1 MANTSSISFPNMFD
15 VTGNCVSVVEDS
27 QSIVNRTRLLMLT
40 EPTELYMNPDF
51 GVGLKKYLFQYNN
64 KSIPAIIKD
73 RIIEQLKLH
82 EPCVDASETQ
92 IADGLLFTE
101 GHDSNNMNPAEF
113 NKLKLTVSLSTV
125 YGDTPSIDLD
135 RADIYTGGNA

>member
-51 GVGLKKYLFQYNN
+51 GVGLKKYTSYH
-64 KSIPAIIKD
+64 K
-73 RIIEQLKLH
+73 R
-82 EPCVDASETQ
+82 
-92 IADGLLFTE
+92 
-101 GHDSNNMNPAEF
+101 
-113 NKLKLTVSLSTV
+113 
-125 YGDTPSIDLD
+125 
-135 RADIYTGGNA
+135 